1 VKEAQPY
8 RIPSGSNGLA
18 LASSLL
24 KGEKSLVVRAA
35 KQVRSAVARRDLEL
49 AHELLRD
56 LAWRNR
62 SAFDDFM
69 ARYASDLPDE
79 AREELQRL

>member
-1 VKEAQPY
+1 MGPAAWASIA
-8 RIPSGSNGLA
+8 RALGLA
-18 LASSLL
+18 LASSLF
-24 KGEKSLVVRAA
+24 KGEKSLVVLAA
-35 KQVRSAVARRDLEL
+35 KQVQFAVAQRDLEL